1 MPTHLLVVLQ
11 KKHGICVGDFTL
23 MIPVNPGIPWEIPKA
38 YTKARYP
45 CSVLRLL
52 HPAFSWKN
60 VKTVGRTSLVVVGID
75 SFKFSI
81 QKALITLLWKSA
93 SYLLL
98 LGLCGTSVCLGLKL
112 HMLCFQTLN
121 SLLCFGE

>member
-1 MPTHLLVVLQ
+1 MGIWCFVATHLVVVLQ
-11 KKHGICVGDFTL
+11 KKDGICVGDLIL
-23 MIPVNPGIPWEIPKA
+23 MIPVNPGISWKITKG

-52 HPAFSWKN
+52 HLVFSWRN
-60 VKTVGRTSLVVVGID
+60 VKTVGRTSLIAVGID

-81 QKALITLLWKSA
+81 QKVLITLLWKSA

-112 HMLCFQTLN
+112 HILLFQL
-121 SLLCFGE
+121 